1 MHYHVLTSSFWL
13 LISFVLRA
21 EAQCC
26 MSFNKQSLGE
36 LEQDKIDYENENRSR
51 SELLTQKQGSM
62 IYDLMRKPNNPFQ
75 NR

>member
-1 MHYHVLTSSFWL
+1 
-13 LISFVLRA
+13 
-21 EAQCC
+21 
-26 MSFNKQSLGE
+26 MSFNTQSLGE

-51 SELLTQKQGSM
+51 SELLTQKQGSR